1 MAKTPTHS
9 NGKREDNLFFVVGD
23 EKKLTELMT
32 CQEVAPL
39 LQGIIQAG
47 ACYAVIVDDN
57 SIRLWDHG
65 RPETNRATCQVSKG
79 LFLEGEEVAAI
90 MVQGVQDN
98 TPLIQ
103 GLASLAQTTLQGLAQ
118 NNLKLML
125 TTELHTSV
133 VNLSQEELLAVNAKL
148 TASEARYRE
157 LAASLKKTVE
167 QRSAALKKA
176 HSRLLQ
182 QEKMMAVGQLAAGVA
197 HEINNPLGFIASN
210 LRTLAKYIDRY
221 RQLISALQQ
230 ATATL
235 PAEGQE
241 PLQALS
247 KKLKIAFIDE
257 DLQELLGQSEEGCH
271 RIKKIVA
278 DLKGFSHID
287 DGETTA
293 TDINIEL
300 ERTLNVLTAQIP
312 EGCRVSK
319 DFAPLPSLLC
329 QPALLCQVFVNIITN
344 ALQARK
350 QGLHLK
356 LSTQKSHNTITIEIS
371 DNGPGIP
378 PHLVNRVFEPFFTT
392 REVGEGTGMGMA
404 VAYDIITAMAG
415 TIKIDSSEDRGTT
428 VTIRLPL
435 KV

>member
-1 MAKTPTHS
+1 
-9 NGKREDNLFFVVGD
+9 VVGD
-23 EKKLTELMT
+23 EKKLTELIT
-32 CQEVAPL
+32 SQEVAPL

-57 SIRLWDHG
+57 DIRLWDHG
-65 RPETNRATCQVSKG
+65 QPEANRAMCQVSKG
-79 LFLEGEEVAAI
+79 LFLEGEEVATI
-90 MVQGVQDN
+90 VVQGVQDN
-98 TPLIQ
+98 APLVE
-103 GLASLAQTTLQGLAQ
+103 GLASLAQSTLQGLAQ
-118 NNLKLML
+118 NNLKRML
-125 TTELHTSV
+125 TSELHTSV
-133 VNLSQEELLAVNAKL
+133 VNLSQEELLSANTRLA
-148 TASEARYRE
+148 TSEARYRE
-157 LAASLKKTVE
+157 LAASLEKMVE
-167 QRSAALKKA
+167 QRSQALKKA

-182 QEKMMAVGQLAAGVA
+182 QEKMLAVGQLAAGVA

-210 LRTLAKYIDRY
+210 LRTLAKYMARY

-230 ATATL
+230 ATTTL
-235 PAEGQE
+235 PVEGRQ
-241 PLQALS
+241 PLQALA
-247 KKLKIAFIDE
+247 KKLKIAFIDD
-257 DLQELLGQSEEGCH
+257 DLPELLGQCEEGCH
-271 RIKKIVA
+271 RIKKIVV

-293 TDINIEL
+293 TDINVEL
-300 ERTLNVLTAQIP
+300 DRTLNVLAAQIP
-312 EGCRVSK
+312 KGCRVSK
-319 DFAPLPSLLC
+319 DFAPLATLIT

-344 ALQARK
+344 AIQARK

-356 LSTQKSHNTITIEIS
+356 LTTKESNGTITIAIS

-392 REVGEGTGMGMA
+392 REVGEGTGMGLA

-415 TIKIDSSEDRGTT
+415 TIKIDSAEDRGTT